1 MLQGVRFNVG
11 ISTIRLESTI
21 FPQNWRNMAHLT
33 ENTPPFEILTKK
45 SDKFVLKDDIFQL
58 L

>member
-11 ISTIRLESTI
+11 ISTIRLKSTI

-45 SDKFVLKDDIFQL
+45 SDKFVLKDDNF
-58 L
+58 